1 MGQLPITLPNPQ
13 KGNRNTQTVTC
24 PLWLLYYSNGFGNP
38 SSGPSLHSPQS
49 LSLTSPPP
57 PSDSLPP
64 NRKESL
70 GRSAKVR
77 AIKDL

>member
-38 SSGPSLHSPQS
+38 VAL
-49 LSLTSPPP
+49 LSILLRAYLQHPPP